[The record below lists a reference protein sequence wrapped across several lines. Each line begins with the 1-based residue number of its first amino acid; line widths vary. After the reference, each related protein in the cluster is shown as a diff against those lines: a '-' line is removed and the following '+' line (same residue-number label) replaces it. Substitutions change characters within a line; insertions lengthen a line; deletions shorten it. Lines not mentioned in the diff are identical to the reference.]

1 MQRFALTG
9 SSVAQRRGPVLLNQ
23 QLLHEEQVLWLAQIV
38 LFSLCYEALWDQLL
52 EGRIK
57 MQKAL
62 VTVNR
67 LPQPDTYPV
76 FRKEGGQ
83 EFDNAVENCKNS
95 SIFLLWVDS
104 AVANMFCLCGEALMG
119 RGGL

>member
-1 MQRFALTG
+1 MAH
-9 SSVAQRRGPVLLNQ
+9 SIIS
-23 QLLHEEQVLWLAQIV
+23 
-38 LFSLCYEALWDQLL
+38 FSLSCEALWDQLL

-67 LPQPDTYPV
+67 LPQPDTFPA

-83 EFDNAVENCKNS
+83 EFDNAVESCKYS
-95 SIFLLWVDS
+95 SSFLLWVDCCRHH
-104 AVANMFCLCGEALMG
+104 VLL
-119 RGGL
+119 